1 VDNQVGKA
9 AVAETTRDAAVVDT
23 PPRAKIRFIA
33 SGTSLSDGSV
43 LDRPSARPWVAPTEV
58 ASDSYSVSFSVII
71 VTKGRPEPL
80 REALESSA
88 IMLPAGSEV
97 IVVDGDLDRSA
108 YDVVCEIRSRFAD
121 ADIGYIP
128 SPPGMTLQRNIGI
141 DAAGGEVVLFI
152 DDDCKVEPGLFDAL
166 AATYDDPSVVGATG
180 RVGAKSR
187 NKVGPGAHSRLRWLL
202 VGGGRQGT
210 MSSFGFRRPI
220 VDMEEPR
227 DVEFMPGAFMSARR
241 DVAAKVR
248 FDEGL
253 NGYCLGE
260 DDDFAYRL
268 SRQGRICYTPTASVF
283 HQELGVRTMDPRQM
297 NRLQVINRAYL
308 FRKNFAQTLRARAGF
323 SVLLAMLCT
332 HRLVNREWSSLGG
345 LIEGIKQ
352 VHRSP

>member
-1 VDNQVGKA
+1 VDKQVGKA
-9 AVAETTRDAAVVDT
+9 AVADTPREAAVVDSS
-23 PPRAKIRFIA
+23 PRAEIRFIA

-43 LDRPSARPWVAPTEV
+43 LDRPSAQPWALPTEV

-97 IVVDGDLDRSA
+97 IVVDGDLERSA
-108 YDVVCEIRSRFAD
+108 YEVVCEIRSRFAD

-166 AATYDDPSVVGATG
+166 AATYEDPTVVGATG

-220 VDMEEPR
+220 VDVEEPR

-268 SRQGRICYTPTASVF
+268 SRQGRICYRPGASVF

-323 SVLLAMLCT
+323 TGLLLLLCT
-332 HRLVNREWSSLGG
+332 HRILNREWSSLHG
-345 LIEGIKQ
+345 LIDGMRDIR
-352 VHRSP
+352 RSA

>member
-1 VDNQVGKA
+1 VDKQVGKA
-9 AVAETTRDAAVVDT
+9 AVADA
-23 PPRAKIRFIA
+23 PRAKVGFIA
-33 SGTSLSDGSV
+33 SGQTLSDGAV
-43 LDRPSARPWVAPTEV
+43 LDRPSARPWGAPIRVAG
-58 ASDSYSVSFSVII
+58 DGYSVSFSLII
-71 VTKGRPEPL
+71 VTKNRPEPL

-88 IMLPAGSEV
+88 RTLPVNSEV

-108 YDVVCEIRSRFAD
+108 YKVVCELRSRFAD
-121 ADIGYIP
+121 VDIGYIP
-128 SPPGMTLQRNIGI
+128 SAPGMTLQRNVGI
-141 DAAGGEVVLFI
+141 DAAAGEVVVFI

-166 AATYDDPSVVGATG
+166 AAAYQDPTVVGATG

-187 NKVGPGAHSRLRWLL
+187 DRLGPSAHSRLRWLL

-220 VDMEEPR
+220 VDVQEPR

-241 DVAAKVR
+241 EDAAQVR
-248 FDEGL
+248 FDERL

-268 SRQGRICYTPTASVF
+268 SRRGRICYRPAASVF

-323 SVLLAMLCT
+323 SALLLLLCT
-332 HRLVNREWSSLGG
+332 HRIVNREWSSLHG
-345 LIEGIKQ
+345 LVDGMRDIR
-352 VHRSP
+352 RSG